1 MKGSV
6 SPTLDRKIGNFK
18 NRSQSPYFQAID
30 FFRKMWYNLLRIQ
43 ENFKRFSELLE
54 FSESFGFLDYTKN
67 SSDLETLKECF
78 QPKG

>member
-1 MKGSV
+1 MNGIV
-6 SPTLDRKIGNFK
+6 SSTLDRKIGNSQ
-18 NRSQSPYFQAID
+18 NRSGSPYFQAID
-30 FFRKMWYNLLRIQ
+30 FFRKIWYNLLRIQ
-43 ENFKRFSELLE
+43 ENSKRFSELLE